1 MIRHR
6 ILALSV
12 ALAAA
17 TVATPVL
24 ANCPALSVY
33 RVGGV
38 SLANGTLAQAADML
52 LAGTAWKA
60 ETSPQASA
68 MRVSMKNVGGPTDK
82 VLDAVLDSASN
93 DTYAVASTEDT
104 SKCVVHVTATRIA
117 PPPAPPVA
125 LAARAPAAGSM
136 PTIPAQTFP
145 GGKGVT
151 PVATAAG
158 AAAHAPAYPKV
169 DPTPATYTL
178 PAHMLLS
185 KALARYVTHEGWALK
200 WNIPDDYMLD
210 APFPIPGSDDV
221 IAGVSYVVKAYK
233 LQGGMLGEAPCFA
246 KPNHVVVMVP
256 STAAC
261 LTGSTSAD
269 PQKEWH

>member
-1 MIRHR
+1 MKRSR
-6 ILALSV
+6 ILAL
-12 ALAAA
+12 
-17 TVATPVL
+17 TVAIAAVTTAGPVL
-24 ANCPALSVY
+24 ANCPPLSVY

-60 ETSPQASA
+60 ETSPQAST

-82 VLDAVLDSASN
+82 VLAAVLDSASN
-93 DTYAVASTEDT
+93 DTYAVASTQDT
-104 SKCVVHVTATRIA
+104 SACVVHVTATRIA

-125 LAARAPAAGSM
+125 LAASHAPVAGNSSMPRIPAETFPSGKGVAPAAA
-136 PTIPAQTFP
+136 P
-145 GGKGVT
+145 
-151 PVATAAG
+151 
-158 AAAHAPAYPKV
+158 APAYPKV
-169 DPTPATYTL
+169 DPVPASYTL

-185 KALARYVTHEGWALK
+185 KALARYVTHEGWTLK

-221 IAGVSYVVKAYK
+221 ISGVTYVVNAYK
-233 LQGGMLGEAPCFA
+233 VQGGMLGEAPCFA

-261 LTGSTSAD
+261 LTGSTAAD
-269 PQKEWH
+269 PQQEWH